1 MLEIF
6 NRDRRKVAIAEKAY
20 NITEDRK
27 INKLWYLKFSLPYSD
42 PKNEYCSPFYYVR
55 YNGGELYRIMPATT
69 TITETGEIEYQ
80 CEHVLATLLDNVLFG
95 HYTVGNLGTYTA
107 DCINFVLDRQ
117 TTRNWVLHECD
128 FRRQFE
134 YGWEQENLLSAL
146 FSIATPLENYI
157 WKTDTSVYPWRL
169 SLKQIDTT
177 GNPQLYI
184 RRGYNMLS
192 YTRESDTQQICT
204 RLYPL
209 GYGEG
214 VNQLTI
220 RDINN
225 GVPYLQSPQTY
236 IDRYGLIERIWTDR
250 RYEDAE
256 SLKAAAQV
264 MLNEL
269 QEPAVSLDIKY
280 REIGDTNIGDR
291 VRIVHP
297 DIGGWTDTYITE
309 QSLNYG
315 DITESTIKIAN
326 KSTSIASTVSDL
338 ANRQRIEE
346 SYAQGA
352 TQIYS
357 QSLQANCDTK
367 NGAEIDFFIPS
378 EMRIINKVVAKI
390 RMRSFLAYSK
400 TTKTSPSILSTTSSQ
415 EQIVYTSAAGG
426 GGQKL
431 SEAGGQTTAI
441 GSSIA
446 KPEDAAI
453 FIKAHVH
460 TLNSISH
467 SHKYSVPSHAHELT
481 IPSHCH
487 EITPGMY
494 RFGDEEHA
502 SKNFSIYVNGT
513 YKATYEGTNAEVDIT
528 NFLLSGNEAKIPR
541 GSWLSLEVR
550 PDKLAYISIDLIF
563 QGFVQ
568 SRGDMTV

>member
-6 NRDRRKVAIAEKAY
+6 NRDRRRVAIAENAH

-42 PKNEYCSPFYYVR
+42 KKNGYCNPFYYVR
-55 YNGGELYRIMPATT
+55 YNGGALYRIMPATA
-69 TITETGEIEYQ
+69 TITESGEIEYQ

-95 HYTVGNLGTYTA
+95 YYTVGNLGTYTS

-117 TTRNWVLHECD
+117 TTRNWVLQECD

-146 FSIATPLENYI
+146 FSIATPLEDYI

-177 GNPQLYI
+177 GKPQLYI

-338 ANRQRIEE
+338 ANRQRIET

-357 QSLQANCDTK
+357 QSLQANCDSK

-441 GSSIA
+441 GSSTA

-453 FIKAHVH
+453 FIKAHTH
-460 TLNSISH
+460 SLNSISH

-481 IPSHCH
+481 IPSHYH
-487 EITPGMY
+487 EITPGIY
-494 RFGDEEHA
+494 KFGDA
-502 SKNFSIYVNGT
+502 KNFSIYVNGK
-513 YKATYEGTNAEVDIT
+513 YKATFEGTSTEIDIT
-528 NFLLSGNEAKIPR
+528 NFLLSETEAKIPR
-541 GSWLSLEVR
+541 GSWLSMEVR
-550 PDKLAYISIDLIF
+550 PDDLAYISIDLIF

>member
-1 MLEIF
+1 MPMFEIF
-6 NRDRRKVAIAEKAY
+6 NRNRQRVAIAENAF
-20 NITEDRK
+20 NVTEDRK
-27 INKLWYLKFSLPYSD
+27 INSLWYFSFSLPYGD
-42 PKNEYCSPFYYVR
+42 PKNDYCSPFCFVR
-55 YNGGELYRIMPATT
+55 YNDGEFYRIMPSTE
-69 TITETGEIEYQ
+69 TITETGAIEYQ

-95 HYTVGNLGTYTA
+95 HYTVGNIGTYTA
-107 DCINFVLDRQ
+107 DCINYVLSKQ

-177 GNPQLYI
+177 GKPQLYI

-192 YTRESDTQQICT
+192 YQRESDTQQICT

-225 GVPYLQSPQTY
+225 GVPYLQSPQAY

-297 DIGGWTDTYITE
+297 DISGWTDTYITE

-378 EMRIINKVVAKI
+378 EMRIVNKVIAKI
-390 RMRSFLAYSK
+390 KMSSFLAYSK
-400 TTKTSPSILSTTSSQ
+400 STSTSPAVLSTTASQ
-415 EQIVYTSAAGG
+415 AQMVQTSAAGG
-426 GGQKL
+426 GGQYV
-431 SEAGGQTTAI
+431 SEAGGQNTAI

-446 KPEDAAI
+446 EPENAKI
-453 FIKAHVH
+453 YIKAHTH
-460 TLNSISH
+460 TLGNLTHQHEYSIPSH
-467 SHKYSVPSHAHELT
+467 SHGLT
-481 IPSHCH
+481 IPAHAH

-494 RFGDEEHA
+494 RFGNA
-502 SKNFSIYVNGT
+502 KNFTIFVNG
-513 YKATYEGTNAEVDIT
+513 KQKGSFSGTSTEVDIT

-541 GSWLSLEVR
+541 GSWLSMEVR
-550 PDKLAYISIDLIF
+550 PDDLAYISIDLIF